1 VRLVYGKRAQI
12 WEGMVRR
19 ITVLSIVAA
28 AALGLTATASSFAEE
43 KPTPSGSAMLTVA
56 GKTAHWNRGA
66 MAPERDSLM
75 KQRNISFQRAM
86 TFDSAML
93 GSLPQHELKVTTPAG
108 EGTFAGPLLTDVLKA
123 SGAEAGKVRLI
134 GLDGSDAELKPEELN
149 DQNWILALVVDG
161 KPVGIGDFGPLW
173 LMHKPASGEAPS
185 KEEMERWVWSVF
197 YIEVL

>member
-1 VRLVYGKRAQI
+1 VRLVYGKRAET

-19 ITVLSIVAA
+19 MNVLRIVAA
-28 AALGLTATASSFAEE
+28 VALGLTATAAFADQ
-43 KPTPSGSAMLTVA
+43 KAAPSGSAMLTVA

-75 KQRNISFQRAM
+75 KQRNISFERAM
-86 TFDSAML
+86 TFDSTML
-93 GSLPQHELKVTTPAG
+93 GALPQHELQVVTPAG
-108 EGTFAGPLLTDVLKA
+108 EGTFSGPLLTDVLKA

-149 DQNWILALVVDG
+149 GQNWILALVVDG

-173 LMHKPASGEAPS
+173 LMHKPDSGKAPS